1 MGLTKLR
8 AQQRILRRVNVAVL
22 LLCAW
27 APLAHAGGIHKCVD
41 ASGAVSYQGVPC
53 QLPPTADTDKKA
65 DAPAPPR
72 EAVSGPQQ
80 GEAWFLAL
88 AVIFKKA
95 CDQSVPGFR
104 EKSSAA
110 WAGWRTRNAR
120 EIARLEQ
127 TPLFKE
133 TMRQAAAKGHGP
145 LAEPRLMERCN
156 EWIEEIERAGLP
168 PDPKYATPQKTWDA
182 FLAALRRND
191 QKGAAACLTGNA
203 RAKLVPVIERLA
215 DGNLK
220 KMADSF
226 VSIHP
231 SASYGPF
238 QEFFITR
245 SDGMAG
251 IATFEN
257 KGGEWRIAEM

>member
-1 MGLTKLR
+1 MGCLLH
-8 AQQRILRRVNVAVL
+8 ILRRMNVAAVL
-22 LLCAW
+22 FCAW
-27 APLAHAGGIHKCVD
+27 SPLAHAGGIHKCID
-41 ASGAVSYQGVPC
+41 ASGAVSYQGTPC
-53 QLPPTADTDKKA
+53 QLPPTANTDKKA
-65 DAPAPPR
+65 DAPTPLRETVSPPH
-72 EAVSGPQQ
+72 Q

-104 EKSSAA
+104 EKSSTA
-110 WAGWRTRNAR
+110 WATWRTRNAR
-120 EIARLEQ
+120 DIARLEK

-133 TMRQAAAKGHGP
+133 TMRQAAAKGRKP
-145 LAEPRLMERCN
+145 LVEPRLMERCN

-168 PDPKYATPQKTWDA
+168 PDPKYATPQKTWDT
-182 FLAALRRND
+182 FLGALRVND
-191 QKGAAACLTGNA
+191 KKSAAACLTGNA
-203 RAKLVPVIERLA
+203 RVKLAPEIGRLA
-215 DGNLK
+215 DESLK

-231 SASYGPF
+231 SAGYGPY

-251 IATFEN
+251 IVTFEN